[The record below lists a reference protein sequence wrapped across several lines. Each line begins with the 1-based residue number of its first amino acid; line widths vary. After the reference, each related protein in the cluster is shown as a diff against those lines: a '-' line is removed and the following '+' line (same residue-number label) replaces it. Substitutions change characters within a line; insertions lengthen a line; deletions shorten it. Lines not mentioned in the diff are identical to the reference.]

1 MKRNIEIV
9 AEIAQGYEGNIKLT
23 ELLTTAAIA
32 SGADAVKFQLVFA
45 DELATP
51 DYQYYD
57 LFKSLEMSKSEWER
71 TRDKIHSNGQKLYF
85 DVFGKES
92 MSIAKE
98 VFADGVKITTT
109 DFYNKALIN
118 EALGSFGKRTNALSK

>member
-1 MKRNIEIV
+1 MILHNLDHNVFDNNHQKHLHKVLEWTLLL
-9 AEIAQGYEGNIKLT
+9 AQ
-23 ELLTTAAIA
+23 LLNLEYYHQQT
-32 SGADAVKFQLVFA
+32 
-45 DELATP
+45 

-109 DFYNKALIN
+109 DFYNNLYRI
-118 EALGSFGKRTNALSK
+118 EYHPCPYTTGYLT